1 MKPLY
6 LKLENIN
13 SFREEQTVDFESLT
27 KGERIF
33 CISGDTG
40 SGKSTIFTAMLLS
53 LYHRPQG
60 SKLEDFINLSAD
72 KGKIERKSWTCG
84 STITVLGWILCWKPA
99 AVPSTALRPR
109 NCSTEKS
116 I

>member
-40 SGKSTIFTAMLLS
+40 SGKSTIFTAMLLYFIIDRRA
-53 LYHRPQG
+53 LN
-60 SKLEDFINLSAD
+60 SKTSSIFLRIKVKSNLPL
-72 KGKIERKSWTCG
+72 KKTVKST
-84 STITVLGWILCWKPA
+84 SFV
-99 AVPSTALRPR
+99 AL
-109 NCSTEKS
+109 SSEVETGA
-116 I
+116 